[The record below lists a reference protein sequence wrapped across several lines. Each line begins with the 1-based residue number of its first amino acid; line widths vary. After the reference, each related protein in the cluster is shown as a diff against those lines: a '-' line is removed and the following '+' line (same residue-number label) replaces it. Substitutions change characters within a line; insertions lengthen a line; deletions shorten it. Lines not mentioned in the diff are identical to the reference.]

1 MKAIVNVTPQWGIGS
16 ENRLLVRIHADM
28 RRFRM
33 LTSHNT
39 IIIGR
44 KTLDT
49 FPNGAPLPNRDN
61 IILTRD
67 PMFSADKAIVC
78 HDLSELA
85 HALSDR
91 DPNTV
96 YVCGGEQIYRLLL
109 PYCDSALVTLTYT
122 NAEADRFFPD
132 LNVLPNWILTDAGEK
147 QDEEGIDFRFLTY
160 TNTDPR
166 ELPFTPSV

>member
-16 ENRLLVRIHADM
+16 EGRLLVRIHADM
-28 RRFRM
+28 RRVRT

-44 KTLDT
+44 KPLGT

-67 PMFSADKAIVC
+67 PMFTAGNALVC
-78 HDLSELA
+78 HDLSELSRA
-85 HALSDR
+85 VSDR
-91 DPNTV
+91 DPDTV

-122 NAEADRFFPD
+122 DAEADRFFPN
-132 LNVLPNWILTDAGEK
+132 LNLMPNWIITDAGEK
-147 QDEEGIDFRFLTY
+147 QVEEETAFRFLTY
-160 TNTDPR
+160 TNTEPTR
-166 ELPFTPSV
+166 L